1 MAIFNLPATNLMRVE
16 VYGLTA
22 KFFDYYFEI
31 DDTTGQPLKD
41 LRVEEGFWKLIQAG
55 LRSKDSI
62 ARKYSVYILKRV
74 IDVSLKITNSGTTQW
89 TRYFQWE
96 DAKSQEYQYLYEDL
110 FLLYDIM
117 HENVGHLVDP
127 ILPRL
132 ETLMI
137 GSGLA
142 LDPSWWT
149 LLLYRGFQNEA
160 ISVRKKILEYVLNLD
175 KPASL
180 LVVAKRPEFLFGVF
194 FGAID
199 TSSLYTVQTLGTMI
213 SPFGEMLRKFIRNLI
228 QCLDDP
234 KEKADLIRQLI
245 HHIAFVMTSFIP
257 IIYIAEALTDVDS
270 CEAFGSVELK
280 SIRVL
285 VDRNRSFQKQNA
297 KIWIRRLCIQAVAQ
311 LSNLHNLTFSD
322 LAKTISS
329 LTDGYPIAKDALE
342 YIYLVKLIRD
352 FELEKAVKADELLAE
367 KVVAFLKD
375 SFSEDDIME
384 SVQKQ
389 ADVISRASLFMPDPK
404 TQFASLVSK
413 LREMQSDNERPST
426 GYLNKI
432 VILLTT
438 VWNEYTKLKMSEDMD
453 FASRI
458 GLDPELLIQLVQ
470 WLDGLYLVAGQPAI
484 IVHSIGFLYVALTKH
499 ILMSNNL
506 TGSSFRTDAITK
518 YIQNS
523 LDGLK
528 AGSENAL
535 DQETLKMNHLLV
547 TEMSFNLATD
557 MELKGIISDPKSLVD
572 MVSTSRL
579 KRTTDFSLSGKTWGA
594 LVADFISRKWNCISA
609 ILRYL
614 RKVSVT
620 NLYSEKH
627 ATLTYQRLL

>member
-1 MAIFNLPATNLMRVE
+1 MLWDRTMAMFNLPATNLMRVE

-31 DDTTGQPLKD
+31 DDTTGQPLMD
-41 LRVEEGFWKLIQAG
+41 LRMDEGFWKLIQAG

-74 IDVSLKITNSGTTQW
+74 TDISSKITHNDTIEW
-89 TRYFQWE
+89 TRYFQWD
-96 DAKSQEYQYLYEDL
+96 DANAQEYQYLFEDL
-110 FLLYDIM
+110 FLLYDTM
-117 HENVGHLVDP
+117 HESVGHLVDP

-132 ETLMI
+132 ETLMT

-175 KPASL
+175 KPAPL

-194 FGAID
+194 FAAID

-234 KEKADLIRQLI
+234 KEKAELIRQLI

-297 KIWIRRLCIQAVAQ
+297 KIWIRRLCIRAVAQ
-311 LSNLHNLTFSD
+311 LSNTADLSFSD
-322 LAKTISS
+322 RAKTINS
-329 LTDGYPIAKDALE
+329 LIDGYPIGADTLEYKYLAKLIKDYESEKDA
-342 YIYLVKLIRD
+342 
-352 FELEKAVKADELLAE
+352 KADVQLAE
-367 KVVAFLKD
+367 RVVAFLKEP
-375 SFSEDDIME
+375 FSEDDILD

-389 ADVISRASLFMPDPK
+389 AYVISRASLFMPNLDN
-404 TQFASLVSK
+404 QFAALIHK
-413 LREMQSDNERPST
+413 LQEMQSDETASA

-438 VWNEYTKLKMSEDMD
+438 VWNEYTKLKNGEDTE

-458 GLDPELLIQLVQ
+458 GLDSSLSVQIIQ
-470 WLDGLYLVAGQPAI
+470 WLNNLYLTSGEPAP
-484 IVHSIGFLYVALTKH
+484 IVHSFGPLYVSLTKH
-499 ILMSNNL
+499 ILMSDNL
-506 TGSSFRTDAITK
+506 TDISFRTDTVSK
-518 YIQNS
+518 YIQDSFDGIKGSSENS
-523 LDGLK
+523 L
-528 AGSENAL
+528 E
-535 DQETLKMNHLLV
+535 QETLKMNHLLV
-547 TEMSFNLATD
+547 TEMSFTLATD
-557 MELKGIISDPKSLVD
+557 MELKGVVSDPKTLVGI
-572 MVSTSRL
+572 VSGSRL
-579 KRTTDFSLSGKTWGA
+579 KRTPDFSSSGKTWGS
-594 LVADFISRKWNCISA
+594 LVADFISRKWNCLSA
-609 ILRYL
+609 IIRYL
-614 RKVSVT
+614 RMVCLIS
-620 NLYSEKH
+620 LLSE
-627 ATLTYQRLL
+627 AR